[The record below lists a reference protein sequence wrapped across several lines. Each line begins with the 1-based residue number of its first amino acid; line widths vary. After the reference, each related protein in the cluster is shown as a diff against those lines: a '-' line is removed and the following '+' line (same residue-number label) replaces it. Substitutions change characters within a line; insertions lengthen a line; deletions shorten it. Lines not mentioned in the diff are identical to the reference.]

1 MPAFFNINDI
11 RVIDSWHDIVVVQCD
26 VAEIDE
32 TVDFSHQCGIELYR
46 SHKLGRGSDKFVI
59 NFIFNNLNSLFST

>member
-1 MPAFFNINDI
+1 MSTLLNINDI
-11 RVIDSWHDIVVVQCD
+11 RVIDSWHDIVIVQSD
-26 VAEIDE
+26 VAEIDKA
-32 TVDFSHQCGIELYR
+32 VDFSHQRGVELYR